1 MWYTLWVKKLQ
12 LAPSKRTQE
21 REVYM
26 STHKP
31 KLIEEFVQQIQEALE
46 QIPQIKEA
54 LEEKPDRDDV
64 ENWTSD
70 LEYKMEEV
78 HEDVRDLQNEVAEV
92 KYQVDDLRSED
103 R

>member
-1 MWYTLWVKKLQ
+1 M
-12 LAPSKRTQE
+12 RTQE
-21 REVYM
+21 SEVYK

-46 QIPQIKEA
+46 QIPQIKET

-64 ENWTSD
+64 EHWTSD
-70 LEYKMEEV
+70 LEFKLEEI
-78 HEDVRDLQNEVAEV
+78 HEDVRNLQDEVAEV

>member
-1 MWYTLWVKKLQ
+1 
-12 LAPSKRTQE
+12 
-21 REVYM
+21 M

-46 QIPQIKEA
+46 QIPQIQVA

-70 LEYKMEEV
+70 LEFKMEEV

-92 KYQVDDLRSED
+92 KAQVDDLYSED

>member
-1 MWYTLWVKKLQ
+1 MG
-12 LAPSKRTQE
+12 TQE

-64 ENWTSD
+64 ERWTSD
-70 LEYKMEEV
+70 LEFKMEEV

-92 KYQVDDLRSED
+92 KYQVDDLYSED